1 MVYRIYT
8 VLQAP
13 AVLNPLLQA
22 GAFCHPINDNS
33 EIDHIAAE
41 VLSLCRLYLSSDA
54 EYDYQSF
61 NSKMS
66 YCARAAIC
74 SWVSALS

>member
-22 GAFCHPINDNS
+22 GAFFGNS
-33 EIDHIAAE
+33 SAGTPAQLNKYPKADSGLAKN
-41 VLSLCRLYLSSDA
+41 L
-54 EYDYQSF
+54 QS
-61 NSKMS
+61 
-66 YCARAAIC
+66 
-74 SWVSALS
+74 

>member
-22 GAFCHPINDNS
+22 GAFLAILQP
-33 EIDHIAAE
+33 E
-41 VLSLCRLYLSSDA
+41 RLL
-54 EYDYQSF
+54 
-61 NSKMS
+61 N
-66 YCARAAIC
+66 
-74 SWVSALS
+74 